1 MIDGPVMWLL
11 TPPRGW
17 DSAQLVALNKMAL
30 LPSVIVFL
38 RPGCHQI
45 LLETNEASCF
55 VGWLRPWFWPALAVC
70 WIIWYQ
76 THSSGGQWFYFGWD
90 AMMDEIGF
98 LACILS
104 ITLTLYDDI
113 EAWYLLIADSFHL
126 FPVCIQ
132 RSDGLTKGIDST
144 SAQQGGTSHKSLGR
158 WILMQWNRYWT
169 SRRRIST
176 YGGPLWTQG
185 FKRECLFVCTLPMC
199 SGTSECVMLC
209 MGGKGEF
216 ARKV

>member
-1 MIDGPVMWLL
+1 MSPWDTLGLPGALQHSLAPRNVIDGPVMWLL

-17 DSAQLVALNKMAL
+17 DSAQLVAWNKMAL

-76 THSSGGQWFYFGWD
+76 THSSGGPWFYFGWD

-132 RSDGLTKGIDST
+132 RSDGLTEGIDST

-158 WILMQWNRYWT
+158 WILMQWNRY
-169 SRRRIST
+169 
-176 YGGPLWTQG
+176 
-185 FKRECLFVCTLPMC
+185 
-199 SGTSECVMLC
+199 
-209 MGGKGEF
+209 
-216 ARKV
+216 